1 MNTLEKI
8 FRDIEEAAFQ
18 EDAPIYLGSM
28 EVDRYVKE
36 EVVKEIIRSHMDDA
50 PDTNVGKWIP
60 TSERL
65 PNEEDFVKAYCR
77 NHYCAEFIVMIEG
90 ASRPTTLYYKNGIW
104 ADEINNHYRVVA
116 WKPLPEPY
124 KPEEDKP

>member
-1 MNTLEKI
+1 MVHYLDMIFVKCCNGGQKMNTLEKI

-77 NHYCAEFIVMIEG
+77 NHYCAEFIAMIEC
-90 ASRPTTLYYKNGIW
+90 ASRPLGG
-104 ADEINNHYRVVA
+104 RVMCV
-116 WKPLPEPY
+116 KLS
-124 KPEEDKP
+124 KLTSKS